1 MFVLYPVRETGE
13 ILLEKPTV
21 VTRYKSPE
29 RRPEMGQI
37 INEKKTSLYTN
48 GGQGTKGR
56 ALVVEDNKNVQHVL
70 SIMLYSMG
78 FEVALAGNG
87 LEALAVFL
95 ESSFDV
101 VITDLQ
107 MPLMDG
113 STLAHYI
120 KEMSPS
126 TPIVLLTGADK
137 ETVRDKAKS
146 ESVDSV
152 IFKPFKL
159 DDFQKTVQ
167 GALELRKTEQ
177 LNA

>member
-1 MFVLYPVRETGE
+1 
-13 ILLEKPTV
+13 
-21 VTRYKSPE
+21 
-29 RRPEMGQI
+29 MGQI
-37 INEKKTSLYTN
+37 KNEKKTAAHAN
-48 GGQGTKGR
+48 AGQGTKGR

-87 LEALAVFL
+87 LEALTVFL
-95 ESSFDV
+95 DSSFDL

-126 TPIVLLTGADK
+126 TPIVLLTGADR
-137 ETVRDKAKS
+137 ETVWNRAKN

-159 DDFQKTVQ
+159 DDFQKTIQ
-167 GALELRKTEQ
+167 GALELRKTEHRMPRPV
-177 LNA
+177 